1 MVLLL
6 RDILYE
12 IARVFNDTAVYILFG
27 FLIAGLLKFVLSPER
42 IRKYMGQRD
51 TRSVLYASLLGI
63 PLPLCSC
70 GVLPTALS
78 LKKEGAA
85 RGSTVS
91 FLISTPETGM
101 DSISVTY
108 GLMDPLMAAFRP
120 LAAFSTAIT
129 AGILSNVLDGKPEVE
144 EHPHADCSCH
154 AMPINSSNGQGH
166 QGPGPNGQPI
176 CCPACARP
184 DLSLKEKTKLLF
196 RYSFQELV
204 DEIAGWLM
212 ASLWIAGLISALIP
226 DAFVREYLGSGMGS
240 MLIMAA
246 VGAPLYMCATSST
259 PIAAA
264 LVLKG
269 LNPGAALVFLLTGPA
284 TNAGA
289 LAMIARFLG
298 GRTAAIYLGSII
310 LMSLFFGLLINQVYA
325 FLGWNPMA
333 TMGQATEWLPG
344 PVKLASSFVLALLLL
359 GSLRRTGGRSFWRA
373 YRRVVWRKGRR

>member
-1 MVLLL
+1 MALL
-6 RDILYE
+6 RDILVE

-42 IRKYMGQRD
+42 IRKYMGKRD

-78 LKKEGAA
+78 LKKEGAT

-91 FLISTPETGM
+91 FLISTPETGI

-108 GLMDPLMAAFRP
+108 GLMDPLMTVFRP

-129 AGILSNVLDGKPEVE
+129 AGILSNLLDGRPETE
-144 EHPHADCSCH
+144 EHPDADCGCYPVAVSC
-154 AMPINSSNGQGH
+154 SNGQE
-166 QGPGPNGQPI
+166 PELNGQPI
-176 CCPACARP
+176 CCPACAEP
-184 DLSLKEKTKLLF
+184 SLGLKEKARLLF

-212 ASLWIAGLISALIP
+212 VSLWIAGLISALIP
-226 DAFVREYLGSGMGS
+226 EAFIREYLGSGMGS
-240 MLIMAA
+240 MLLMAA
-246 VGAPLYMCATSST
+246 VGVPLYMCATSST

-289 LAMIARFLG
+289 LAMITRFLG
-298 GRTAAIYLGSII
+298 GKTAAIYLSSIV
-310 LMSLFFGLLINQVYA
+310 LMSLFFGLLINQAYA

-333 TMGQATEWLPG
+333 TIGQATEWMPG
-344 PVKLASSFVLALLLL
+344 SVKLASSFVLALLLL
-359 GSLRRTGGRSFWRA
+359 GSLKRTGGRSFWRA
-373 YRRVVWRKGRR
+373 YRRVVWRKGRH